1 MKRLVCLGLVCV
13 LLLALVPVTA
23 LAEDAPLLAAQSV
36 ILADMDT
43 GEVLYESSAD
53 ERCAPASLTKM
64 MTALLA
70 VEAIEAGEA
79 TRTEYVTADANVRA
93 GLDDN
98 SSTAGIVA
106 GEKLRMEELLY
117 CALLASANES
127 CNVLAVRLAGSVE
140 AFAEKMNERAAALGC
155 TGTHFVNANGL
166 SDTDHYTTARDL
178 MLIMREAM
186 QHELFAEI
194 CGTASCII
202 PATNMSGS
210 RELENTNALLNTR
223 SMYGDGYFYEGTLG
237 VKTGYTADAGY
248 CLASAVERDGVRLM
262 AVVLG
267 CAGSAETGYGSFS
280 ETIRLYDW
288 AFENFEWRLVIDPAQ
303 PVWTGEVAYGR
314 SELTLYP
321 AEELR
326 LLMPADEALPEIT
339 VELGD
344 DTLAA
349 PIAAGAI
356 PGEAV
361 VRRNGVESRVS
372 LVTRTPVERDDL
384 RWTLHALLTSV
395 WFWLI
400 AALALLAAAYV
411 VSQRV
416 AAKRR
421 RRRRRERRLQAGA
434 AASNNENE

>member
-1 MKRLVCLGLVCV
+1 MKRLCCVGLVCV
-13 LLLALVPVTA
+13 LLLALVPITA

-43 GEVLYESSAD
+43 GEVLYESNAD
-53 ERCAPASLTKM
+53 ERCAPASLTKI
-64 MTALLA
+64 MTVLLA
-70 VEAIEAGEA
+70 VEAIEAGEV
-79 TRTEYVTADANVRA
+79 TRVEYVTADASVRA
-93 GLDDN
+93 GLDDD
-98 SSTAGIVA
+98 SSTVGIQA
-106 GEKLRMEELLY
+106 GERLRMEELLY

-140 AFAEKMNERAAALGC
+140 AFAERMNERAAALGC
-155 TGTHFVNANGL
+155 TNTHFVNANGL
-166 SDTDHYTTARDL
+166 SDPDHYTTARDL
-178 MLIMREAM
+178 LLITREAM

-210 RELENTNALLNTR
+210 RELENTNALLNAQ
-223 SMYGDGYFYEGTLG
+223 SMYGGGYLYSGTLG

-248 CLASAVERDGVRLM
+248 CLASAVERDDLRLM

-267 CAGSAETGYGSFS
+267 CAGSDERGYGSFS

-288 AFENFEWRLVIDPAQ
+288 AFENFERRLVIDPSQ
-303 PVWTGEVAYGR
+303 PAWTGEVAYGR
-314 SELTLYP
+314 GELTLYP
-321 AEELR
+321 SEELW
-326 LLMPADEALPEIT
+326 LLMPVDEALPSLT
-339 VELGD
+339 VELRD
-344 DTLAA
+344 DTLVA

-372 LVTRTPVERDDL
+372 LVTRTAVERDNL
-384 RWTLHALLTSV
+384 RWTLHVLLASV
-395 WFWLI
+395 WLWLVV
-400 AALALLAAAYV
+400 ALVLLVVTYV

-416 AAKRR
+416 AARRRKRR
-421 RRRRRERRLQAGA
+421 RQERRQAV
-434 AASNNENE
+434 AASTNGENE